1 MEPSLDTHGH
11 SLEARVL
18 ELEAALRHKD
28 AALREVQHRA
38 KNGLQL
44 AISLL
49 RLQVGRMRDPEARA
63 AFEDTLHRI
72 EALTLVYRQLH
83 QSGAEADVDLAAY
96 LGELAQI
103 AAAPA
108 DEVVRGA
115 GVEVA
120 VAADA
125 IAVDL
130 TAAMTIGLI
139 VNELI
144 LASLRHAFSGA
155 PRIDLALTRFGGR
168 HARLTITDNGRP
180 LPSGFDRSED
190 DAMLLVQA
198 LAGQLG
204 GTIDTDTDGS
214 SIVELIFPLGRD

>member
-1 MEPSLDTHGH
+1 LDIPAHH
-11 SLEARVL
+11 LEARVQ
-18 ELEAALRHKD
+18 ELEAALRQKD

-49 RLQVGRMRDPEARA
+49 RLQVGRMRDREARA
-63 AFEDTLHRI
+63 AFEDTLHRV

-83 QSGAEADVDLAAY
+83 QSGAEANVDLSNY
-96 LGELAQI
+96 LGELAHI
-103 AAAPA
+103 AASPG
-108 DEVVRGA
+108 DEAVRAA
-115 GVEVA
+115 GVEVKVEA
-120 VAADA
+120 EA

-144 LASLRHAFSGA
+144 LAALRHAFSGT
-155 PRIDLALTRFGGR
+155 PRIEIALTRFGDR
-168 HARLTITDNGRP
+168 HARLSVADNGRP
-180 LPSGFDRSED
+180 MPSGFDRSDD
-190 DAMLLVQA
+190 DATLLVQA

-204 GTIDTDTDGS
+204 GSLDTDTDGPT
-214 SIVELIFPLGRD
+214 IAELIFPLGRV

>member
-1 MEPSLDTHGH
+1 LDTHAH
-11 SLEARVL
+11 PLEARVR
-18 ELEAALRHKD
+18 ELEAALRHKE

-49 RLQVGRMRDPEARA
+49 RLQVGRMRDPQARA
-63 AFEDTLHRI
+63 AFEDTLHRV

-96 LGELAQI
+96 LCELAHV

-108 DEVVRGA
+108 DDAVRGV

-120 VAADA
+120 VVAEP

-144 LASLRHAFSGA
+144 LASLRHAFPA
-155 PRIDLALTRFGGR
+155 TPRIDVGLTRFGER
-168 HARLTITDNGRP
+168 HARLTVADNGRALP
-180 LPSGFDRSED
+180 LGFDRGED

-204 GTIDTDTDGS
+204 GTLDTDS
-214 SIVELIFPLGRD
+214 RRASFAELIFPLGGH